1 MIRMTDNYNLDT
13 SNWRGR
19 VFLAKIY
26 GYGGYNYYYFGVIL
40 NINFINSYFFK
51 K

>member
-19 VFLAKIY
+19 VLLAKIY
-26 GYGGYNYYYFGVIL
+26 GYGGYNYFYFGVNTFIFN
-40 NINFINSYFFK
+40 NIYTL
-51 K
+51 